1 MMGSVQPP
9 TAPMSRPGVLTKT
22 IVRAPVVNFILHAR
36 IRHLDLNDVVF
47 VGEDFIHIKQV
58 KNNGHLEHIATK
70 DDFGSRILAAKTFS
84 LDHDPPSDGD
94 EFIKSEPE
102 SSKRGTAKSNL
113 PPQFVVLT
121 LESEDL
127 VFLYLKQ
134 QNDGS
139 HDFAHQTC
147 PLPTFHQ
154 PIHRVGAHL
163 AVDPASR
170 AVAVAAREKQVVIYS
185 AKPTHLIR
193 SELEVDDPDWYP
205 VSTHVVESVPGRI
218 QHLEFLH
225 PPDNDSD
232 HIILLLILV
241 DQRRTKALLIDW
253 QVADL
258 ANARMHP
265 PQPMDADKAAS
276 NLLIPLRNAA
286 FLMITGSEMKL
297 HKNILSGSM
306 RSMSL
311 DPHAGEPKSPGSS
324 PKRPIWA
331 NWCRPLRNKSVKH
344 GQDIVYIAREDGIV
358 ILAEITNIDTIHVS
372 HAGDVG
378 CHVGTAFASLGDP
391 RDPDILAV
399 VGDMSTGRVVH
410 MGNWPS
416 PVRIADM
423 TRTDT
428 MEMQDSETLP
438 NWASS
443 IDMVVSKLPQSHSRS
458 PRTRDAVIVTSGRE
472 PYGAITELRKGL
484 EARAATYFELEALK
498 GTTGAWVLPN
508 ISTGSVLMLL
518 STPSSTRIIDFSP
531 DLGEV
536 DVLDE
541 HDTTVMAL
549 DQRTLVAGMFSNSNL
564 VQISERSICTTAN
577 LSANFEDRSRW
588 EAGDAKSIIA
598 ASIEPSLN
606 SAMIVR
612 RGDGYSELL
621 AFRHHAPTGDQE
633 SGDSVDGLQQLP
645 NSTRLQEEPLCLAT
659 IVYQDRMVGV
669 FATVEGNLELFTLDT
684 ETFSGLAL
692 SDSVQIVEDKQSL
705 CDHVVLVQA
714 SSSTETTPSCGL
726 LAVCGLRDG
735 RVVSVK
741 IDLKA
746 GKLAFG
752 ASHSTRFG
760 HETVR
765 LHQQPGETR
774 KAYAFSGLDTC
785 VLQWDGTTPQS
796 LDIQNLWVSDKHRPQ
811 LAQGAITTV
820 SVMPSSDYL
829 SNTELVGAHA
839 GFLVVVSS
847 SEVFLTSV
855 DDSPTVVPR
864 QIQVTGTPSR
874 LVYAEQQ
881 RSFVCASMC
890 TGVRSFAS
898 DRRNAQPEERRQ
910 IWPVIEF
917 IPADKDSVSFSYDLQ
932 PAERVYALLEW
943 SFQKFGKTYS
953 YIMVG
958 GSYTRQKSDQKP
970 QQRGRISFL
979 QPSNRNWQVESVKE
993 ARSIL
998 FDDPVY
1004 ALALYDEMT
1013 YVVCTGSSVRLSRF
1027 DTDASKWE
1035 SICAPLP
1042 LANSGTSITV
1052 SGTLIYISTACEGLI
1067 TLRLNH
1073 SPSRNEDGTFP
1084 YSLTAIAQ
1092 PPRADRPLNHTI
1104 VPLAID
1110 TSLALVTTMEQQL
1123 LGMSSP
1129 SSNSSTRHRTALL
1142 FEAQLPR
1149 SINRIK
1155 QGSIHPLW
1163 APAPPPGVL
1172 ASNIVGLSTDGSVT
1186 GISIIDEHLWRRLF
1200 WLQRVLEWDKHFSPH
1215 APEFPVYGVDAECSG
1230 SLRARARGLPIGLA
1244 SGSTAEVALFSHGE
1258 IRQEGDRHIDGD
1270 VIARILQPG
1279 GAVKLRAALRSL
1291 AERDDQVGE
1300 WVGEHLEEELAEV
1313 DGIVVE
1319 VRTLATMWM

>member
-9 TAPMSRPGVLTKT
+9 TTTMARPGVLTKT
-22 IVRAPVVNFILHAR
+22 IVRTPVINFILHAR
-36 IRHLDLNDVVF
+36 IRHLDFNDVVF

-58 KNNGHLEHIATK
+58 KHNGHLEHITTK

-84 LDHDPPSDGD
+84 LDHDPPSNGD
-94 EFIKSEPE
+94 EFIKQEPE
-102 SSKRGTAKSNL
+102 GSQSANAKSNL

-121 LESEDL
+121 LASEEM
-127 VFLYLKQ
+127 VFLYLKEE
-134 QNDGS
+134 NDGS
-139 HDFAHQTC
+139 YEFAHQTC
-147 PLPTFHQ
+147 PFPFSDQ
-154 PIHRVGAHL
+154 SIHSVGVHL

-170 AVAVAAREKQVVIYS
+170 ALAAAAREKQLVIYS
-185 AKPTHLIR
+185 AKPTHVIR
-193 SELEVDDPDWYP
+193 SELQGDNPDWYP
-205 VSTHVVESVPGRI
+205 VSTHVVQSVPGRI

-225 PPDNDSD
+225 PPDNDPD

-253 QVADL
+253 QVSDL
-258 ANARMHP
+258 GRARMHP
-265 PQPMDADKAAS
+265 LQPMDAERAAT

-286 FLMITGSEMKL
+286 FLLITGSEMKL

-311 DPHAGEPKSPGSS
+311 DPGVGETKSPGSS
-324 PKRPIWA
+324 PRRPIWA

-358 ILAEITNIDTIHVS
+358 ILAEITSVDTIHVS

-391 RDPDILAV
+391 SDPDILAV

-416 PVRIADM
+416 SVRIADM

-443 IDMVVSKLPQSHSRS
+443 IDMVVSNLPQSHSRS
-458 PRTRDAVIVTSGRE
+458 TRTRDAVIVTSGRE
-472 PYGAITELRKGL
+472 PYGIITELRKGL

-518 STPSSTRIIDFSP
+518 STPSSTKVIDFSP

-549 DQRTLVAGMFSNSNL
+549 DQRTLVAGMFDNSHL
-564 VQISERSICTTAN
+564 VQIGEQSICTTAN
-577 LSANFEDRSRW
+577 LTANFEDQSRW
-588 EAGDAKSIIA
+588 EAGDGKSIIA
-598 ASIEPSLN
+598 ATIEPSLN
-606 SAMIVR
+606 CAMFIR
-612 RGDGYSELL
+612 RGGGHSDLI
-621 AFRHHAPTGDQE
+621 AFRHHAPTADQ
-633 SGDSVDGLQQLP
+633 DSNDLVDGLHQLP
-645 NSTRLQEEPLCLAT
+645 DSEMLQEEPLCLAT
-659 IVYQDRMVGV
+659 TVYQDRIVGV
-669 FATVEGNLELFTLDT
+669 FATVEGNLELFTLDRGT
-684 ETFSGLAL
+684 CSKVAFL
-692 SDSVQIVEDKQSL
+692 STLQIVEDKQSL
-705 CDHVVLVQA
+705 CDHVVLLQPHSAGSDA
-714 SSSTETTPSCGL
+714 SRGL

-735 RVVSVK
+735 TIVSVR
-741 IDLKA
+741 IDFKDGA
-746 GKLAFG
+746 LAFG
-752 ASHSTRFG
+752 GSHSTRFG

-765 LHQQPGETR
+765 LHQKAGETQ

-785 VLQWDGTTPQS
+785 VLQWDGITPES
-796 LDIQNLWVSDKHRPQ
+796 LIVQNLWVSDKQRPQ

-820 SVMPSSDYL
+820 STMPSSDYL
-829 SNTELVGAHA
+829 SSTELVGAHA

-847 SEVFLTSV
+847 SEVLLTSV
-855 DDSPTVVPR
+855 DDTLTIVPR
-864 QIQVTGTPSR
+864 QIQVTGTPNR
-874 LVYAEQQ
+874 LIYAGQQ

-890 TGVRSFAS
+890 TGVRNFAS

-917 IPADKDSVSFSYDLQ
+917 IPADKDNVSFSFDLQ
-932 PAERVYALLEW
+932 PGERVYALLEW
-943 SFQKFGKTYS
+943 SFQHNGKTYS
-953 YIMVG
+953 SIMVG
-958 GSYTRQKSDQKP
+958 GSYIRQKSDGQQQQK
-970 QQRGRISFL
+970 GRISFL
-979 QPSNRNWQVESVKE
+979 QPRNRNWQVESVNE
-993 ARSIL
+993 SRSIT

-1004 ALALYDEMT
+1004 ALALYDVLT
-1013 YVVCTGSSVRLSRF
+1013 YVVCTGSQVQVSRF
-1027 DTDASKWE
+1027 DTDVNKWE
-1035 SICAPLP
+1035 QICAPFR
-1042 LANSGTSITV
+1042 LANKGTSITV
-1052 SGTLIYISTACEGLI
+1052 SGALIYISTAGEGLI

-1084 YSLTAIAQ
+1084 YTLTAIAQ
-1092 PPRADRPLNHTI
+1092 PPRADRPLSHTI
-1104 VPLAID
+1104 VPI
-1110 TSLALVTTMEQQL
+1110 TSDANLALVTTSEQHL
-1123 LGMSSP
+1123 LGLTSP
-1129 SSNSSTRHRTALL
+1129 SPDATTRHRTALL

-1149 SINRIK
+1149 SINRVK
-1155 QGSIHPLW
+1155 QGSIRPPW

-1172 ASNIVGLSTDGSVT
+1172 ASNIVGLSTDGSIT
-1186 GISIIDEHLWRRLF
+1186 GISIIDEALWRRLF
-1200 WLQRVLEWDKHFSPH
+1200 WLQRVLEWDEHFSPH
-1215 APEFPVYGVDAECSG
+1215 APESPIYGVDAECSE
-1230 SLRARARGLPIGLA
+1230 SLRGRARGLPVGFA
-1244 SGSTAEVALFSHGE
+1244 PGSRAEIALFSRDD

-1270 VIARILQPG
+1270 VLARVLQPG
-1279 GAVKLRAALRSL
+1279 GAERLRVALRTL
-1291 AERDDQVGE
+1291 AERDDQIGE
-1300 WVGEHLEEELAEV
+1300 WVEEHLDEQLTEV
-1313 DGIVVE
+1313 EGIVSE

>member
-1 MMGSVQPP
+1 M
-9 TAPMSRPGVLTKT
+9 AKPGVLTKT
-22 IVRAPVVNFILHAR
+22 IVRTPVINFILHAR

-47 VGEDFIHIKQV
+47 VGEDFIHVKQV
-58 KNNGHLEHIATK
+58 KHSGHLEHIATK
-70 DDFGSRILAAKTFS
+70 DNFGSHILAAKTFS
-84 LDHDPPSDGD
+84 LDHDPPSNED

-102 SSKRGTAKSNL
+102 SSKRGNAKSKL
-113 PPQFVVLT
+113 PPQFIVLT

-134 QNDGS
+134 QANGCYE
-139 HDFAHQTC
+139 FAHQTC
-147 PLPTFHQ
+147 PMPNFRQSVHG
-154 PIHRVGAHL
+154 VGAHL

-170 AVAVAAREKQVVIYS
+170 ALAVASREKELVIYA
-185 AKPTHLIR
+185 AKPTDLIR
-193 SELEVDDPDWYP
+193 SELEADNPDWYP
-205 VSTHVVESVPGRI
+205 VSTHVVESLTGRI

-225 PPDNDSD
+225 PPDNDPD
-232 HIILLLILV
+232 HVILLLILV

-253 QVADL
+253 QATDL
-258 ANARMHP
+258 GHARVHP
-265 PQPMDADKAAS
+265 PQPMEAERAAS

-311 DPHAGEPKSPGSS
+311 NPDVGEAKCPGSS

-358 ILAEITNIDTIHVS
+358 ILAEITSIDTIHVS

-391 RDPDILAV
+391 SDPDILAA

-423 TRTDT
+423 TRVDT

-472 PYGAITELRKGL
+472 PHGAITELRKGL
-484 EARAATYFELEALK
+484 EARAATYFELEGLK

-518 STPSSTRIIDFSP
+518 STPSSTRVIDFSP

-536 DVLDE
+536 DILDE

-549 DQRTLVAGMFSNSNL
+549 DQRTLLAGMFDNSHL
-564 VQISERSICTTAN
+564 VQISERSVCTTAN

-588 EAGDAKSIIA
+588 EAGDEKSIIA
-598 ASIEPSLN
+598 AAIEPSLN
-606 SAMIVR
+606 CAMVIR
-612 RGDGYSELL
+612 RDDRYSELIV
-621 AFRHHAPTGDQE
+621 FRHHAPTADQE
-633 SGDSVDGLQQLP
+633 SDDSADGIQELP
-645 NSTRLQEEPLCLAT
+645 NSTRLREEPLCLAT
-659 IVYQDRMVGV
+659 TVYQDRIIGV
-669 FATVEGNLELFTLDT
+669 FATVEGNLELFALDI
-684 ETFSGLAL
+684 ETFSDLTLLGSLR
-692 SDSVQIVEDKQSL
+692 IVEDKQSL
-705 CDHVVLVQA
+705 CDHVVLLQ
-714 SSSTETTPSCGL
+714 SPSTGSAPFGGL

-741 IDLKA
+741 IEPKA
-746 GKLAFG
+746 GALAFG
-752 ASHSTRFG
+752 ANHSTRLG

-765 LHQQPGETR
+765 LHQLIGETK

-796 LDIQNLWVSDKHRPQ
+796 LDIQNLWVSDKQRPQ

-829 SNTELVGAHA
+829 SRTELVGAHA

-847 SEVFLTSV
+847 SEVLLTSV

-874 LVYAEQQ
+874 LIYAEQQ

-890 TGVRSFAS
+890 TGVRSFPS

-932 PAERVYALLEW
+932 PGERVYALLEW
-943 SFQKFGKTYS
+943 SFQKLGKTYS

-958 GSYTRQKSDQKP
+958 GSYIRQKSDQQP

-979 QPSNRNWQVESVKE
+979 QPSNRNWQVEDVKE
-993 ARSIL
+993 NRSVL
-998 FDDPVY
+998 FDEPVY

-1013 YVVCTGSSVRLSRF
+1013 YVVCTGSTVRLSRF
-1027 DTDASKWE
+1027 DTDVSKWE
-1035 SICAPLP
+1035 SICAPLQ
-1042 LANSGTSITV
+1042 LANKGTSITV
-1052 SGTLIYISTACEGLI
+1052 SGTLIYISTASEGLV

-1073 SPSRNEDGTFP
+1073 TLSRNEDGTFP
-1084 YSLTAIAQ
+1084 YSLTPIAQ

-1104 VPLAID
+1104 VPVAAD
-1110 TSLALVTTMEQQL
+1110 TNLALVGTMERSF
-1123 LGMSSP
+1123 LGLTSP
-1129 SSNSSTRHRTALL
+1129 SPNALTRHRTALL

-1149 SINRIK
+1149 SISRIK
-1155 QGSIHPLW
+1155 QGSINPLW
-1163 APAPPPGVL
+1163 ALAPPPGVL

-1186 GISIIDEHLWRRLF
+1186 GISIIDEALWRRLF
-1200 WLQRVLEWDKHFSPH
+1200 WFQRVLEWDQHFSPH
-1215 APEFPVYGVDAECSG
+1215 RPEFPIYGVEAECSE
-1230 SLRARARGLPIGLA
+1230 SLRGRARGLPIGFA
-1244 SGSTAEVALFSHGE
+1244 PGSTAEVALFSRDY
-1258 IRQEGDRHIDGD
+1258 IRPEGDRHIDGD
-1270 VIARILQPG
+1270 VLARVLQPG
-1279 GAVKLRAALRSL
+1279 GAENLRSALRTL
-1291 AERDDQVGE
+1291 AERDDQIGE
-1300 WVGEHLEEELAEV
+1300 WVEEHLDEQLAEV
-1313 DGIVVE
+1313 EGIVE
-1319 VRTLATMWM
+1319 DVRTLTGMWM

>member
-1 MMGSVQPP
+1 MGPVQPP
-9 TAPMSRPGVLTKT
+9 TTMMAKPGVLTKT
-22 IVRAPVVNFILHAR
+22 IVRTPVVNFILHAR

-58 KNNGHLEHIATK
+58 KHNGHLEHVATK
-70 DDFGSRILAAKTFS
+70 NNFGSHILAANTFS
-84 LDHDPPSDGD
+84 LDHDPPSNGD
-94 EFIKSEPE
+94 EFIKQEPE
-102 SSKRGTAKSNL
+102 SSKSGNAKSKL

-121 LESEDL
+121 LASEEM
-127 VFLYLKQ
+127 VFLYLKNQ
-134 QNDGS
+134 GDGS
-139 HDFAHQTC
+139 YEFAHQAC
-147 PLPTFHQ
+147 PFPSYRE
-154 PIHRVGAHL
+154 PIHNVGPHL

-170 AVAVAAREKQVVIYS
+170 ALAVAAREREVVIYS

-193 SELEVDDPDWYP
+193 SELEADHPDWYP
-205 VSTHVVESVPGRI
+205 VSNHLFHHVTGRI

-225 PPDNDSD
+225 PPDNDPD
-232 HIILLLILV
+232 HIILLLIVV
-241 DQRRTKALLIDW
+241 DQRRTKALLVDW
-253 QVADL
+253 QAPDL
-258 ANARMHP
+258 ANARVHP
-265 PQPMDADKAAS
+265 PQPMDAERAAS

-311 DPHAGEPKSPGSS
+311 DSDVGGTKCPGSS

-358 ILAEITNIDTIHVS
+358 ILAEITSVDTIHVS

-391 RDPDILAV
+391 SDPDILAV

-423 TRTDT
+423 TRVDT

-472 PYGAITELRKGL
+472 PHGAITELRKGL
-484 EARAATYFELEALK
+484 EARAATYFGLEALK
-498 GTTGAWVLPN
+498 GTIGAWVLPN

-518 STPSSTRIIDFSP
+518 STPSSTRVIDFSP
-531 DLGEV
+531 DLEEV

-549 DQRTLVAGMFSNSNL
+549 DQRTLVAGMFGNSHL
-564 VQISERSICTTAN
+564 VQIGDRSICTTAN

-588 EAGDAKSIIA
+588 EAGDGKSIIA
-598 ASIEPSLN
+598 AAIEPSLN
-606 SAMIVR
+606 CALSMR
-612 RGDGYSELL
+612 RADGYAELL
-621 AFRHHAPTGDQE
+621 AFRHHAPTADQE
-633 SGDSVDGLQQLP
+633 SDDSVDGLHQLP
-645 NSTRLQEEPLCLAT
+645 NAVRLEEEPLCLAT
-659 IVYQDRMVGV
+659 TVHQGRIVGV
-669 FATVEGNLELFTLDT
+669 FATVEGNLELFTLDIANSSHVT
-684 ETFSGLAL
+684 LL
-692 SDSVQIVEDKQSL
+692 DSFRLVEDKQSL
-705 CDHVVLVQA
+705 CDHVVLLQPHVIG
-714 SSSTETTPSCGL
+714 STPSHEL
-726 LAVCGLRDG
+726 LAICGLRDG
-735 RVVSVK
+735 RVISVK
-741 IDLKA
+741 IDLKTGA
-746 GKLAFG
+746 LAFG
-752 ASHSTRFG
+752 GSHSTRFG

-765 LHQQPGETR
+765 LYQEAGDTQ

-785 VLQWDGTTPQS
+785 VLRWDGATPES
-796 LDIQNLWVSDKHRPQ
+796 LDIQNLWISDKHRPQ

-829 SNTELVGAHA
+829 SSTELVGAHA

-855 DDSPTVVPR
+855 DESPTVVPR
-864 QIQVTGTPSR
+864 QIQVTGTPNR
-874 LVYAEQQ
+874 LFYAQQQ

-917 IPADKDSVSFSYDLQ
+917 IPADKDAVSFSYDLQ
-932 PAERVYALLEW
+932 PGERVYALLEW

-958 GSYTRQKSDQKP
+958 GSYIRQKSDQQP
-970 QQRGRISFL
+970 QQKGRISFL
-979 QPSNRNWQVESVKE
+979 QPSNRNWQVEDVKE

-998 FDDPVY
+998 FDEPVY

-1013 YVVCTGSSVRLSRF
+1013 YVVCTGSNVRLSRF
-1027 DTDASKWE
+1027 DPDVSKWE

-1042 LANSGTSITV
+1042 LINKGTSITL
-1052 SGTLIYISTACEGLI
+1052 SGTLIYISTAEEGLI

-1073 SPSRNEDGTFP
+1073 SPSRNEDGAFP

-1104 VPLAID
+1104 VPITAD
-1110 TSLALVTTMEQQL
+1110 TNLALVTTREQEL
-1123 LGMSSP
+1123 LGLTSP
-1129 SSNSSTRHRTALL
+1129 SPNALTRHRTALL

-1149 SINRIK
+1149 SISRIK
-1155 QGSIHPLW
+1155 QGSIRPLW

-1186 GISIIDEHLWRRLF
+1186 GISIIDESLWRRLF
-1200 WLQRVLEWDKHFSPH
+1200 WLQRVLEWDEHFSPH
-1215 APEFPVYGVDAECSG
+1215 APEFPIYGVDAESSG
-1230 SLRARARGLPIGLA
+1230 SPRGRARGVPIGFT
-1244 SGSTAEVALFSHGE
+1244 SGSTAEIALFSHE
-1258 IRQEGDRHIDGD
+1258 DIRPEGDRHIDGD
-1270 VIARILQPG
+1270 VLARVLQPSG
-1279 GAVKLRAALRSL
+1279 VEDLKAALTTL
-1291 AERDDQVGE
+1291 AQRNDQIGE
-1300 WVGEHLEEELAEV
+1300 WVEEHLDEQLAEV
-1313 DGIVVE
+1313 QGIVEE
-1319 VRTLATMWM
+1319 VRTLATIWM

>member
-9 TAPMSRPGVLTKT
+9 TATMAKPGVLTKT
-22 IVRAPVVNFILHAR
+22 IVRTPVINFILHAR

-58 KNNGHLEHIATK
+58 KHNGHLEHIATK

-84 LDHDPPSDGD
+84 LDHDPPSNGV

-102 SSKRGTAKSNL
+102 SSKCGTAKSNL

-121 LESEDL
+121 LDSEDL

-134 QNDGS
+134 QDDGS
-139 HDFAHQTC
+139 FEFAHQTC
-147 PLPTFHQ
+147 PLPAFQ
-154 PIHRVGAHL
+154 ESIHRVGPHL

-170 AVAVAAREKQVVIYS
+170 ALAVAGREKQVVIYS
-185 AKPTHLIR
+185 AKPTNVIR
-193 SELEVDDPDWYP
+193 SELEEDNPDWYP
-205 VSTHVVESVPGRI
+205 VSTHVVESVTGRI

-225 PPDNDSD
+225 PPDNDPD

-253 QVADL
+253 QVANL
-258 ANARMHP
+258 GHARVHP
-265 PQPMDADKAAS
+265 AQPMDAERAAS

-311 DPHAGEPKSPGSS
+311 DPDAGESKCPGSS

-344 GQDIVYIAREDGIV
+344 GQDIVYVAREDGIV
-358 ILAEITNIDTIHVS
+358 ILAEITSVDTIHVS

-391 RDPDILAV
+391 SDPDILAV

-416 PVRIADM
+416 PVRIANM
-423 TRTDT
+423 TRIDT

-458 PRTRDAVIVTSGRE
+458 PRTRDAVMVTSGRE
-472 PYGAITELRKGL
+472 PHGAITELRKGL

-518 STPSSTRIIDFSP
+518 STPSSTRIIDFSL

-541 HDTTVMAL
+541 QDTTVMSL
-549 DQRTLVAGMFSNSNL
+549 DQRTLIAGMFGNSHL

-588 EAGDAKSIIA
+588 EAGDGKSIIA
-598 ASIEPSLN
+598 AAIEPSLN
-606 SAMIVR
+606 GAMVVR
-612 RGDGYSELL
+612 RCDGYSELL
-621 AFRHHAPTGDQE
+621 AFRHHAPTADQE
-633 SGDSVDGLQQLP
+633 SEDLVDGLDQLP
-645 NSTRLQEEPLCLAT
+645 NPLRLQEEPLCLAT
-659 IVYQDRMVGV
+659 TVYQDHIVGV
-669 FATVEGNLELFTLDT
+669 FATVEGNLELFTLHKSSDA
-684 ETFSGLAL
+684 AL
-692 SDSVQIVEDKQSL
+692 LDAVRLVEDKQSL
-705 CDHVVLVQA
+705 CDHVALLQPP
-714 SSSTETTPSCGL
+714 STVPATSQGL

-735 RVVSVK
+735 RVISVQ
-741 IDLKA
+741 IDLRA
-746 GKLAFG
+746 GALRFG
-752 ASHSTRFG
+752 GSHSTRFG

-765 LHQQPGETR
+765 LIQQAGETQ

-785 VLQWDGTTPQS
+785 VLQWDGTTPKS

-829 SNTELVGAHA
+829 SSTELVGAHA

-874 LVYAEQQ
+874 LLYAEQQ

-932 PAERVYALLEW
+932 PGERVYALLEW
-943 SFQKFGKTYS
+943 SFQKLGKTYS
-953 YIMVG
+953 SIMVG
-958 GSYTRQKSDQKP
+958 GSYVRQKSDQKP
-970 QQRGRISFL
+970 QQRGRIWFL

-993 ARSIL
+993 TRSIL
-998 FDDPVY
+998 FDEPVY

-1027 DTDASKWE
+1027 DTDVSKWE
-1035 SICAPLP
+1035 QICAPLQ
-1042 LANSGTSITV
+1042 LANKGTSITI
-1052 SGTLIYISTACEGLI
+1052 SGTLIYISTASEGLI

-1092 PPRADRPLNHTI
+1092 PPRADRPINHTI
-1104 VPLAID
+1104 IPL
-1110 TSLALVTTMEQQL
+1110 TTNTNLALVTTMEQEL
-1123 LGMSSP
+1123 LGLTSP
-1129 SSNSSTRHRTALL
+1129 ALDALTRHRTALL

-1155 QGSIHPLW
+1155 QGSIRPLW
-1163 APAPPPGVL
+1163 APKPPPGVL
-1172 ASNIVGLSTDGSVT
+1172 ASNIVGLSTDGSLT
-1186 GISIIDEHLWRRLF
+1186 GISIIDEPLWRRLF
-1200 WLQRVLEWDKHFSPH
+1200 WLQRVLEWDKNFSPH
-1215 APEFPVYGVDAECSG
+1215 APEFPVYGVDAEFSG
-1230 SLRARARGLPIGLA
+1230 NLRGRARGLPIGFT
-1244 SGSTAEVALFSHGE
+1244 SGSTAEVALFSHAD
-1258 IRQEGDRHIDGD
+1258 IRPEGDRHINGD
-1270 VIARILQPG
+1270 VLARVLQPDG
-1279 GAVKLRAALRSL
+1279 VENLKAALRAL
-1291 AERDDQVGE
+1291 AERGDQIGE
-1300 WVGEHLEEELAEV
+1300 WVEEHLDEELAEV
-1313 DGIVVE
+1313 EGIVGE
-1319 VRTLATMWM
+1319 VRMLTTMWM